1 MLVGPKQF
9 SFQKM
14 KLYAKVRKREQA
26 SARSITAAVAVI
38 DLVKWSENPNYVSP
52 TEGEKPPNSEN
63 LIQN

>member
-1 MLVGPKQF
+1 
-9 SFQKM
+9 M

-63 LIQN
+63 LI